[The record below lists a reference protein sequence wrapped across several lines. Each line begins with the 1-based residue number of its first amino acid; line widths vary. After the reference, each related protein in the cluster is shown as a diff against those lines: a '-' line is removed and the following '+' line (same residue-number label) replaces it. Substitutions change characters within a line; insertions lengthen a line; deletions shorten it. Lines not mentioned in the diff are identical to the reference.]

1 MLEMKHVSKTFN
13 PGTVN
18 EKKALCDLNLV
29 LEDGDFATIVGSNGA
44 GKSTTFN
51 AITGAFY
58 VDEGQIVLDG
68 EDITYKKEFL
78 RSKVIGHL
86 FQDPL
91 KGTAPHMTIEENMA
105 LAGSK
110 GGWLSHVSKKE
121 KENSSILD
129 SPESHT
135 DDPPR
140 SV

>member
-58 VDEGQIVLDG
+58 VDEGQIILDG
-68 EDITYKKEFL
+68 EDITYKKKSEM
-78 RSKVIGHL
+78 KI
-86 FQDPL
+86 
-91 KGTAPHMTIEENMA
+91 KEN
-105 LAGSK
+105 
-110 GGWLSHVSKKE
+110 HVSGPVKG
-121 KENSSILD
+121 NSTTYD
-129 SPESHT
+129 H
-135 DDPPR
+135 
-140 SV
+140 